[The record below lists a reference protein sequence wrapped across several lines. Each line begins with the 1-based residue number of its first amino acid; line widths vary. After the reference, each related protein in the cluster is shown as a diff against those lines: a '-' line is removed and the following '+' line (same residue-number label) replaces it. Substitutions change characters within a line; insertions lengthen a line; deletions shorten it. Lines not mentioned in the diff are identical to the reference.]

1 MRNIHH
7 NIVTNVSDILLDIDG
22 VLLDQSFDNLFW
34 GELVPLELSKV
45 QNISIE
51 NAKNEIYKTAEKV
64 KGTMPWY
71 ELKFWENKYNLDLV
85 NVALNNSAEIAFL
98 PRAEETLKKLADLD
112 KRIILMT
119 NCDRRLL
126 NVKASVVPFMKYV
139 DGCVSCVE
147 IGAVKES
154 QDFWGPAFKLFNI
167 DKERSLFA
175 DDNINVVNSAIQA
188 GIFNSFQV
196 LEPTSDGSVI
206 NKPNSNFTIKNIG
219 ELI

>member
-1 MRNIHH
+1 M
-7 NIVTNVSDILLDIDG
+7 LDIDG
-22 VLLDQSFDNLFW
+22 VLLDQNFDNLFW

-51 NAKNEIYKTAEKV
+51 KAKNEIYKTAEKV

-71 ELKFWENKYNLDLV
+71 ELKFWESKYNLNLV
-85 NVALNNSAEIAFL
+85 NVALNNSTKITFL
-98 PRAEETLKKLADLD
+98 PKAEDTLKKLADLD

-126 NVKASVVPFMKYV
+126 NIKASIVSFMKYV

-147 IGAVKES
+147 IGAVKEN

-167 DKERSLFA
+167 HAEKSLFV
-175 DDNINVVNSAIQA
+175 DDNIKIVNSAIKA
-188 GIFNSFQV
+188 GIYNSFQV
-196 LEPTSDGSVI
+196 LEPTGDGSVI
-206 NKPNSNFTIKNIG
+206 YEPSSNFTIRNIS

>member
-34 GELVPLELSKV
+34 GELVPLELSTV

-51 NAKNEIYKTAEKV
+51 NAKNEIYETAEKV

-71 ELKFWENKYNLDLV
+71 ELEFWESKYNLDLIK
-85 NVALNNSAEIAFL
+85 VATNNCSKIAFL
-98 PRAEETLKKLADLD
+98 PRSEETLKKLADLD

-126 NVKASVVPFMKYV
+126 NVKASIVPFMKYV

-154 QDFWGPAFKLFNI
+154 QDFWGPAFELFNI
-167 DKERSLFA
+167 DTEKSLFA